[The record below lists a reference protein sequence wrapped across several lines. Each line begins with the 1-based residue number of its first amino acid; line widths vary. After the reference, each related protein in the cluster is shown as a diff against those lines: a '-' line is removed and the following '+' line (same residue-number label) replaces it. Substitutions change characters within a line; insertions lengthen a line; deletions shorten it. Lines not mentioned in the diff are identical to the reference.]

1 MEQHSQNTQKGFG
14 SFINWFVSFGRNKN
28 VAVFFVFLTLST
40 GFWFLNA
47 LRRSYTTTIS
57 YPISFA
63 NLPNESQSDSLAP
76 VSVLLKVKAS
86 GYTLLRFQLSD
97 FFKTTGFKAKLS
109 TRIRND
115 VDKGIY
121 ILTRDYMAQLGNH
134 VTNEIELLEISPDTL
149 FLGMFQR
156 QTKLVPVRFNGI
168 LSYQQQF
175 NQTGAVR
182 IEPDSV
188 MISGTVGT
196 LDTIMAVNTLP
207 QVFENLSDTL
217 EKVVALQS
225 INNVI
230 ISRRKVKV
238 TVPVESFTE
247 STVEVPLL
255 IRGVPDSLILKSF
268 PSEIKVSFRVGLSQ
282 FEKIQSRHF
291 EAVVDVNGLNLGEQQ
306 QLKVKLEKMPEYIY
320 SIDYS
325 PLFVDF
331 ILERNR

>member
-1 MEQHSQNTQKGFG
+1 MKQYFQIIQRGIGPFL
-14 SFINWFVSFGRNKN
+14 NWFANFGRNKN
-28 VAVFFVFLTLST
+28 VAIFFVFLTLST

-57 YPISFA
+57 YPIRFG
-63 NLPNESQSDSLAP
+63 NIPKGSQSDSLAP
-76 VSVLLKVKAS
+76 VSVSLKVKAS

-97 FFKTTGFKAKLS
+97 YFKTTGFEAKLS

-115 VDKGIY
+115 ENKGIY
-121 ILTRDYMAQLGNH
+121 ILTRDYMTQISNH

-156 QTKLVPVRFNGI
+156 QSKQVPVRFSGN
-168 LSYQQQF
+168 LLYQQQF
-175 NQTGAVR
+175 NQTGPIT

-196 LDTIMAVNTLP
+196 LDTINAVYTLS
-207 QVFENLSDTL
+207 QDFNNLNDTL
-217 EKVVALQS
+217 QKILSVQLIDNVA
-225 INNVI
+225 IAKRN
-230 ISRRKVKV
+230 VKV

-247 STVEVPLL
+247 SSVDVPLI
-255 IRGVPDSLILKSF
+255 IRGVPDSLVLKTF
-268 PSEIKVSFRVGLSQ
+268 PSEIKVSFRVGLSR

-291 EAVVDVNGLNLGEQQ
+291 EAYVDVNGLNLSEQQ
-306 QLKVKLEKMPEYIY
+306 QLKVKLEKIPDFIY

-331 ILERNR
+331 ILERNK